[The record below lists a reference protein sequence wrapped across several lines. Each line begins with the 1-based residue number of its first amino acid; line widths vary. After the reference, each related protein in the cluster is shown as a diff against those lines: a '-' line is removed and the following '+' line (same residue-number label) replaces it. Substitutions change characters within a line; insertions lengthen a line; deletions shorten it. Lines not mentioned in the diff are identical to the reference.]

1 MTVIP
6 VNVGDVMDALAAQ
19 IERHAAVQDEG
30 IETVERCEPAPDT
43 EDRCPW
49 VGLFRVRVSF
59 PPRTLGAG
67 AGFRRQLIRIAV
79 GIAQSDPNSGAEC
92 EERLERL
99 VAAVIGAILTDPSIG
114 GTVSTLAEDF
124 ELVYPAYQKL
134 EDQPYVQ
141 LAYLEFTAIA
151 QVSIS

>member
-19 IERHAAVQDEG
+19 IEAHPAVQEEDV
-30 IETVERCEPAPDT
+30 TKVERCEPVPET

-49 VGLFRVRVSF
+49 IGLFRVKVSF
-59 PPRTLGAG
+59 TPRTLGAG

-79 GIAQSDPNSGAEC
+79 GIAQSDPTSGAEC
-92 EERLERL
+92 EERLEKL
-99 VAAVIGAILTDPSIG
+99 VTAVVGAILSDPSIG